1 MKTRFLVPAGTFKVL
16 ELGFAN
22 TSNCPVEAASG
33 TAVYKYGGGDSAHL
47 FGAVRQYPGT
57 SFPPR

>member
-1 MKTRFLVPAGTFKVL
+1 MNTRFFTLAGTL
-16 ELGFAN
+16 RTADEGFAN
-22 TSNCPVEAASG
+22 TSSCPVEAASG
-33 TAVYKYGGGDSAHL
+33 PAVYKYGGGDSAHL